1 MKKTTGILIL
11 ILMLALTGVLYFT
24 AIRGWGPTG
33 TGAASNINTGLDLAG
48 GVSITYE
55 ADEAIPSAEDMSDTI
70 AKLQK
75 RVDGYSTEA
84 KVYQEGANRINVE
97 IPGVTDANEIL
108 QDLGTP
114 GSLYFIAETDDEGNK
129 NYSYKPTADG
139 YAFTLD
145 KTLEE
150 VEASGGIICLGSDVA
165 DAQGAVTTDQTTQ
178 ANQYVVDL
186 TFTEEGAKKFAA
198 ATSKAYANNES
209 IGIYYDE
216 QFISV
221 PTVKSVISDGRC
233 VIEGMESVEEA
244 QNLASFIRIG
254 GLTLTLHEIRSNVV
268 GAQLG
273 QEAIHTSLIGGLIGL
288 AIVCIIMIIVY
299 LVPGIIA
306 ALALIL
312 YAALMLVLLNAFDLT
327 LTLPGIA
334 GIILSIG
341 MAVDANVI
349 IYGRIREEIMGGT
362 SVSGAIRSGFNKA
375 MSAIIDGNITT
386 LIAAAVLGFLGTGTI
401 KGFAMTLALGVALS
415 LFTAC
420 VLSRLL
426 VNAVYA
432 LGIKDEKF
440 WARKV
445 KNPSIRFVRNF
456 RKSGCVALAVILV
469 GIIFMAVNAAGGK
482 HALNFSLDF
491 LGGTSTT
498 VGFNEDYSLEE
509 LDELVKPLVMD
520 VTGDADVAMT
530 KVVGNNQVVI
540 KTRSLDVDERVEL
553 TQSLMENF
561 NIEES
566 AITAESISATVGDEM
581 RRDAILAVIV
591 AVILMLLYIFIR
603 FRDIRFA
610 SAAVLALIHDVLITL
625 TAYAILRI
633 SVGNSFIAVMLTIL
647 GYSINSTIVI
657 FDRIREKL
665 PTLGKK
671 GSLAGLVDDS
681 INATLTRS
689 IFTNLTTFASIL
701 VLYIVG
707 VASIKEFTLPMMIGI
722 IAGTFSSVFLTGAL
736 WFVFRTRFGKDKDF
750 YSAAVDNGPAAAA
763 KAVPDAQTAAAK
775 AEEAVSSAEKSA
787 EAYRKNGEEFVKTK
801 NPNVIRKKK
810 KK

>member
-1 MKKTTGILIL
+1 MKKRTGIIVI
-11 ILMLALTGVLYFT
+11 ILMLALTAVLYFT
-24 AIRGWGPTG
+24 AIQGWGPTG
-33 TGAASNINTGLDLAG
+33 TGAARNINTGLDLAG

-55 ADEAIPSAEDMSDTI
+55 ADEALPASEDMADTI

-108 QDLGTP
+108 KDLGTP
-114 GSLYFIAETDDEGNK
+114 GSLYFIAQTDDEGNS
-129 NYSYKPTADG
+129 NYSYKATEAG
-139 YAFTLD
+139 YGYDLD
-145 KTLEE
+145 RPFEE
-150 VEASGGIICLGSDVA
+150 VEAAGSVICAGSDVA
-165 DAQGAVTTDQTTQ
+165 DAQGVVTQDQTTQ

-186 TFTEEGAKKFAA
+186 TFTEEGARQFAA
-198 ATSKAYANNES
+198 ATQKAYENGES
-209 IGIYYDE
+209 IGIYYDN

-233 VIEGMESVEEA
+233 VIEGMQSIEEA

-273 QEAIHTSLIGGLIGL
+273 QEAIRTSLMGGIVGL
-288 AIVCIIMIIVY
+288 VIVCLIMIIVY
-299 LVPGIIA
+299 LVPGVIA
-306 ALALIL
+306 ALALIM

-349 IYGRIREEIMGGT
+349 IYGRIREEIINGT
-362 SVSGAIRSGFNKA
+362 SVAGAIRAGFNKA

-426 VNAVYA
+426 VRAVYS
-432 LGIKDEKF
+432 LGIKDEKY
-440 WARKV
+440 WARRTKTPAF
-445 KNPSIRFVRNF
+445 KFVQNF
-456 RKSGCVALAVILV
+456 RKSLIVAIAVIVIGLV
-469 GIIFMAVNAAGGK
+469 AMIVNGASGK
-482 HALNFSLDF
+482 HSLNFSLDF

-498 VGFNEDYSLEE
+498 VNFNEDYSLEE
-509 LDELVKPLVMD
+509 LDNLVKPVVMD

-540 KTRSLDVDERVEL
+540 KTRALDVDERTEMAEALVGK
-553 TQSLMENF
+553 F

-591 AVILMLLYIFIR
+591 AVVLMLLYIFIR

-610 SAAVLALIHDVLITL
+610 SAAVIALIHDVLVTL
-625 TAYAILRI
+625 TAYAVLRL

-665 PTLGKK
+665 PSLGRK
-671 GSLAGLVDDS
+671 GQLAGLVNDS

-701 VLYIVG
+701 VLYFVG
-707 VASIKEFTLPMMIGI
+707 VAAIKEFTLPMMVGI
-722 IAGTFSSVFLTGAL
+722 VAGTFSSVFLTGAL
-736 WFVFRTRFGKDKDF
+736 WFYLRTRFGKGKDF
-750 YSAAVDNGPAAAA
+750 YSASLQESAKTVRTAVAETSESAAET
-763 KAVPDAQTAAAK
+763 VSETAETFK
-775 AEEAVSSAEKSA
+775 KS
-787 EAYRKNGEEFVKTK
+787 GEEFVRTK